1 MNKDTVQDG
10 LVVSMEYSLSVD
22 GEMLDS
28 SKDAG
33 PLQFLAGYDNIVPGL
48 EREMKGMKI
57 GESKDVVVSPADGY
71 GEFDEEAFM
80 EVPRSEFPDD
90 MEIEMGMELGVSDE
104 DGNHQMAIIENFDD
118 ETVRLDFNH
127 PLAGAELHFTV
138 KVVGLREPTTEEL
151 EHGHVHEEGHH
162 HHD

>member
-10 LVVSMEYSLSVD
+10 LVVSMEYTLSVD
-22 GEMLDS
+22 GEVLDS

-48 EREMKGMKI
+48 EREMVGMKI
-57 GESKDVVVSPADGY
+57 GESKDVLVLPEDGY

-80 EVPRSEFPDD
+80 EVPRSEFPAD
-90 MEIEMGMELGVSDE
+90 MELEEGLELGVSDE
-104 DGNHQMAIIENFDD
+104 DGQQQLAFVESFND

-127 PLAGAELHFTV
+127 PLAGAELQFNV
-138 KVVGLREPTTEEL
+138 KVVALREATKEEL
-151 EHGHVHEEGHH
+151 DHGHAHEEGHH
-162 HHD
+162 H

>member
-10 LVVSMEYSLSVD
+10 LVVSMEYTLTVD

-28 SKDAG
+28 SQDAG

-48 EREMKGMKI
+48 EREMIGMKI

-71 GEFDEEAFM
+71 GEFDDDAFM

-90 MEIEMGMELGVSDE
+90 MEIELGMELGVSDE
-104 DGNHQMAIIENFDD
+104 DDNHQMAFVESFDD

-138 KVVGLREPTTEEL
+138 KVVDLREPTKDEL
-151 EHGHVHEEGHH
+151 EHGHVHQEGHH